1 MQRPKFRLRGRRKF
15 RKIPIRNNIPNMITS
30 GNLLCGML
38 SLILTVRGH
47 YLPAAWMIPC
57 AVFFDFMDGKVAR
70 AMGVSS
76 DFGVEFDSLGDV
88 VSFGVAPAILIYS
101 ISLQALPGVLGALA
115 AAFFALCGALR
126 LARFNVVH
134 KPGPFQGLPIPAGG
148 LFLVSME
155 LAGVADRVPALLMAL
170 LAAGDGVLMISSVP
184 YGNLKT
190 IKKGC
195 LNKVKYYGMMAFG
208 ISVFVIAKSAAP
220 LILISLYIV
229 SGLLRFDWG
238 KWLSLP
244 DSAPEE
250 LKS

>member
-1 MQRPKFRLRGRRKF
+1 MKKLKLRLRYRIRL

-47 YLPAAWMIPC
+47 YLQAAWMIPC

-101 ISLQALPGVLGALA
+101 ISLKVLPGVVGALV
-115 AAFFALCGALR
+115 AAFYALCGALR

-134 KPGPFQGLPIPAGG
+134 RPGPFQGLPIPAGG
-148 LFLVSME
+148 LFLISIV
-155 LAGVADRVPALLMAL
+155 LAGLIPGIPAALMAL
-170 LAAGDGVLMISSVP
+170 LATADGILLISSVP
-184 YGNLKT
+184 YGNLKA
-190 IKKGC
+190 IKKGHM
-195 LNKVKYYGMMAFG
+195 NKKKLYAMLLFALLVL
-208 ISVFVIAKSAAP
+208 VSARERAL
-220 LILISLYIV
+220 LILISIYIV
-229 SGLLRFDWG
+229 SGILHFDWG
-238 KWLSLP
+238 KWFTVLEP
-244 DSAPEE
+244 QEE
-250 LKS
+250 KTL

>member
-1 MQRPKFRLRGRRKF
+1 MKKIKFRLRHHRR
-15 RKIPIRNNIPNMITS
+15 RRNIPIRNSIPNMITS

-57 AVFFDFMDGKVAR
+57 AVFFDFIDGNVAR

-76 DFGVEFDSLGDV
+76 NFGIEIDSLGDV
-88 VSFGVAPAILIYS
+88 VSFGVAPAILLYS
-101 ISLQALPGVLGALA
+101 VALKSLWGVTGAIF

-126 LARFNVVH
+126 LARFNLLHVT
-134 KPGPFQGLPIPAGG
+134 GPFQGLPIPAGG
-148 LFLVSME
+148 VFLVSLVMGGIYE
-155 LAGVADRVPALLMAL
+155 FLPTWILGILTVL
-170 LAAGDGVLMISSVP
+170 DGFLMISSVP

-190 IKKGC
+190 IKRGF
-195 LNKVKYYGMMAFG
+195 LNKTKFYSLMVFG
-208 ISVFVIAKSAAP
+208 FAVLATARENGFFVLASIYLA
-220 LILISLYIV
+220 

-244 DSAPEE
+244 EPQEQEE
-250 LKS
+250 N